1 MYQLVLIYIVT
12 MVTYCI
18 LLIKVLN
25 LQIFRI
31 LEKKIVNLQFSM
43 VSVILIYSF
52 EIKFQELYFYANFDM
67 YSGDPLFV
75 GIMTFIYNKVRS

>member
-18 LLIKVLN
+18 LLITIVN

-31 LEKKIVNLQFSM
+31 LKKK
-43 VSVILIYSF
+43 F
-52 EIKFQELYFYANFDM
+52 ELTIFHGIRDIA
-67 YSGDPLFV
+67 PL
-75 GIMTFIYNKVRS
+75 K